1 MSRDNLGGSATS
13 RARVCA
19 WAGNTGRRKEKK
31 EERRREKEKDKKK
44 GEKEKKGKRRKR
56 KGDAG
61 GIRGDGR
68 EHAMALAERDARG
81 TRRREMRR

>member
-1 MSRDNLGGSATS
+1 M
-13 RARVCA
+13 RV
-19 WAGNTGRRKEKK
+19 GREHREKEREEGRKEKGKRKGQK
-31 EERRREKEKDKKK
+31 EK

-81 TRRREMRR
+81 MRRTER